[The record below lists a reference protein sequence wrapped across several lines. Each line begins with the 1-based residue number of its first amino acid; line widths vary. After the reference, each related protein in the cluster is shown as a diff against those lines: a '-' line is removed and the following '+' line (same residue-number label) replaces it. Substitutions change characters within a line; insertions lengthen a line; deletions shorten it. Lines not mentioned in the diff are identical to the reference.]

1 MDPAMNITI
10 FKDIDAVAIS
20 ATDRIEAEI
29 RSVDRLALGLAG
41 GSTPKRVHRELAARP
56 IDWSGVTT
64 WMTDA
69 RWVPATHEDANQRM
83 ARETLVDATGVH
95 LLAPDKSLESPNDS
109 AEDFTRTLVEAGVP
123 TAPRSIIMLGMG
135 PDGHTA
141 SLFPG
146 TDALKAN
153 GERYVANH
161 VPQLDTWRLTAT
173 FGLIATAD
181 EVIFL
186 VTGGNKADAIRE
198 IRLGSDL
205 PAGRVTCRGNVV
217 WLLDEAAAQGL

>member
-1 MDPAMNITI
+1 MEPAMNISI
-10 FKDIDAVAIS
+10 YKDMDAVATS

-29 RSVDRLALGLAG
+29 RGADKVALGLAG
-41 GSTPKRVHRELAARP
+41 GSTPRRVHRELAARP

-95 LLAPDKSLESPNDS
+95 LLAPDKSLDSPADS
-109 AEDFTRTLVEAGVP
+109 AEAFTRILVEAGVP
-123 TAPRSIIMLGMG
+123 SAPRSIIMLGMG
-135 PDGHTA
+135 HDGHTA

-146 TDALKAN
+146 TDALTAN

-186 VTGGNKADAIRE
+186 VTGANKADAIRQ
-198 IRLGSDL
+198 ISLGSDL
-205 PAGRVTCRGNVV
+205 PAGRVTCSGNVV
-217 WLLDEAAAQGL
+217 WLLDEEASQGL